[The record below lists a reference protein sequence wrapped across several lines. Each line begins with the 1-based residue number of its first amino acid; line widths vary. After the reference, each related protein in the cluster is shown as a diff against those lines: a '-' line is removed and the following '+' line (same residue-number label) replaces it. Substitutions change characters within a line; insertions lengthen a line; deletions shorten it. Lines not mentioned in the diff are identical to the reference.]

1 MNALP
6 LVLASASPRR
16 RFLLEELGLR
26 FTVAPAG
33 VDESALPRE
42 TPEAHVARLAAAKA
56 EVVAAALD
64 GAGALVLA
72 ADTTVALDGAIL
84 GKPRDASDALAILRT
99 LAGKT
104 HTVWTACRLLRSDQ
118 AREAAAA
125 VATRVTFRPWDERLA
140 RWYVGT
146 GEPLDKAGAYGL
158 QGRGALLVASIEGSW
173 SNVVGLP
180 MEALPG
186 LFREAGDDLAA
197 RLVDRGGRG

>member
-104 HTVWTACRLLRSDQ
+104 HTVWTACRLLRSDR